1 MDLKLKLIQIN
12 MYFVR
17 DWWPCKEQAIILAYY
32 LLLKHKQTAQ
42 KRNECLNDFCCLRL
56 GMICITW
63 FSSWYKVIPILCKKS
78 LLLKTKY
85 RLNQVCFKI
94 TSPCA
99 NTELTLNNSNCAA
112 KKPTIQCS
120 LAWKVK
126 LCQNTSLRIIKEVEK
141 LKICKKKNFSHF
153 SPQLFLNII
162 SVFKRLVHQNPKGC
176 RVLCL
181 VALHV
186 DLLYMSNQSCFHNQL

>member
-141 LKICKKKNFSHF
+141 LKICKKKKLFPFF
-153 SPQLFLNII
+153 SPIVLKYYFSFQKTC
-162 SVFKRLVHQNPKGC
+162 SPKSKRLPSAVLGC
-176 RVLCL
+176 ITCRSIIYVKPI
-181 VALHV
+181 
-186 DLLYMSNQSCFHNQL
+186 LLS